1 MVGEFEILDR
11 MIAADGDDSYDDT
24 RSLPVCPLPVCPSS
38 RVSVHLSVAL
48 INCYSSYS
56 PTTFPSGLLCSFT
69 FTRLA
74 SLACLLFACL
84 PGWLVG
90 WLLRYMLRYLL
101 TVIIREIN
109 NGASVAIST
118 EEAPPSSS
126 TTATRR

>member
-74 SLACLLFACL
+74 SPACLLFACL

-90 WLLRYMLRYLL
+90 YLDTCLDTYLL
-101 TVIIREIN
+101 LLLEK
-109 NGASVAIST
+109 
-118 EEAPPSSS
+118 
-126 TTATRR
+126 